1 MRMLARIALIG
12 LGGVAVFAAVSWTTA
27 NRHAAVA
34 PAPVPVAAAPASA
47 PAPAKNATA
56 GRAAANKPASPAKAA
71 SQLRWRDLSIA
82 QQDALMPLVDE
93 WSKLDGTRKQKWIDI
108 ANRFGSMK
116 PDEQHR
122 MHERMRDWIK
132 LTPEERRLARE
143 NYARSKKIE
152 PAERSAQW
160 ELYQQLPEEEK
171 KKLAADATPK
181 TQLANLPSAK
191 QSNVKTIAPI
201 KSGVPAA
208 PAGLAPTPTPASAP
222 AGGATPAGAPIA
234 PGPVALAPNA
244 AAPLTPS
251 ATPAVTS
258 ATTTTATSPVTS
270 PAPSNVK

>member
-12 LGGVAVFAAVSWTTA
+12 LGGVAVFAGVSWTTA
-27 NRHAAVA
+27 NRQAAVA
-34 PAPVPVAAAPASA
+34 PAPVPVVAAPASA
-47 PAPAKNATA
+47 PAPAKNAGA
-56 GRAAANKPASPAKAA
+56 GRPAANKPASPAKAA

-152 PAERSAQW
+152 PAQRSAQW

-171 KKLAADATPK
+171 KKLAADAPQK

-191 QSNVKTIAPI
+191 QSNIKTIAPI

-208 PAGLAPTPTPASAP
+208 PAGLPATSAP
-222 AGGATPAGAPIA
+222 AGGAPPGASIPPA
-234 PGPVALAPNA
+234 PGAVALAPSA
-244 AAPLTPS
+244 AAPLTTAAPSSAPATTS
-251 ATPAVTS
+251 ATP
-258 ATTTTATSPVTS
+258 TTATSPAAS